1 MGENT
6 RSITVTVNDPHGM
19 HMRPAD
25 LFVRKARGFRCKIT
39 LIKDGNRV
47 DGTSILDIMTLA
59 VSFGSQLTIE
69 ACGQDADQALE
80 VLGQLIES
88 GFPELQEPKPDAPK
102 PRENGA

>member
-1 MGENT
+1 MGEQILT
-6 RSITVTVNDPHGM
+6 KTVTVNDPHGM

-25 LFVRKARGFRCKIT
+25 LFVRKARSFRCKIT
-39 LIKDGNRV
+39 LVKDGNRV

-59 VSFGSQLTIE
+59 VVYGSQLTIE

-80 VLGQLIES
+80 ALGQLIES
-88 GFPELQEPKPDAPK
+88 GFSELHADPPK